1 MSTTPAVCSTHI
13 PNSSNGQA
21 YILDS
26 CAQGLANYPHARKAN
41 GFVFVSGVEKLPS
54 GEYKLDIGA
63 QTRGVISNLAVIL
76 KAAGCSL
83 KNVIDITVFLVDMSD
98 YAEFNKVYN
107 EFFQA
112 ETGPSRTT
120 VAVKQLPNP
129 NLLIEIKAV
138 ALAC

>member
-1 MSTTPAVCSTHI
+1 MLARQTALSLYRASLLVAWT
-13 PNSSNGQA
+13 
-21 YILDS
+21 IL
-26 CAQGLANYPHARKAN
+26 GK
-41 GFVFVSGVEKLPS
+41 VEKLPS